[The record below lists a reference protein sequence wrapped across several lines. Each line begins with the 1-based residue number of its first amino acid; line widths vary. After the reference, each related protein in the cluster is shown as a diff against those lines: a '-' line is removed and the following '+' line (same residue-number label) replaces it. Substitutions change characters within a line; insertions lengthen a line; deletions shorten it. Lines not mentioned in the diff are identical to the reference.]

1 MAEVPGRMSLE
12 AEYAKELAK
21 LLKVS
26 QSQLLELLGDP
37 PSMVNV
43 PESYWRDS
51 GQTLFRAIES
61 NALTAY
67 LGAAENI
74 LNSQP
79 IGVDW
84 GLVNQQAANWART
97 NAQQLAL
104 DITSTNRRNVAEVLA
119 NFFEEGWTLGD
130 LTSKLSSLFG
140 PIRAELIAT
149 TEITRAAV
157 EGELQLV
164 RELNKEG
171 AELIATWFT
180 VRDERVCPICE
191 PLDGRPETEEGG
203 FVPRGEAG
211 PGIPSPP
218 AHPRCRCWLNHTFKG
233 HTETIGG

>member
-12 AEYAKELAK
+12 AEYAKELGK
-21 LLKVS
+21 LLRVS

-37 PSMVNV
+37 PTFANV

-51 GQTLFRAIES
+51 EQALFQAIE
-61 NALTAY
+61 NHAQTAY
-67 LGAAENI
+67 LGAAEHI

-84 GLVNQQAANWART
+84 GLVNQQAINWART

-104 DITSTNRRNVAEVLA
+104 DITSTNRRNVAEALA
-119 NFFEEGWTLGD
+119 NFFEQGQTLGD
-130 LTSKLSSLFG
+130 LQAKLSSLFG

-171 AELIATWFT
+171 AVLIATWFT
-180 VRDERVCPICE
+180 RRDERVCVICQ
-191 PLDGRPETEEGG
+191 PLNAQPETEEGG
-203 FVPRGEAG
+203 FTPRGEPG